1 MFYVTPT
8 SFLHWLYKMI
18 VQVLFKE
25 VQQFSPFS
33 KKVLKWQN
41 IVVFKYYC
49 IIETLYVYL
58 VTVSLASNWI
68 FC

>member
-41 IVVFKYYC
+41 IVVSN
-49 IIETLYVYL
+49 IIVLLKLYMFIW
-58 VTVSLASNWI
+58 SP
-68 FC
+68 